1 MLETLND
8 SMRLA
13 IVLGLVPAL
22 VGCGCSRDADAAD
35 TPGPGTVTD
44 VDTPGDTDTGAMPS
58 DAVAAP
64 DTATETDT
72 AAETDTATADTTPAP
87 MPERCDAWAPVQ
99 VRGTLGADKLD
110 ELSGLAASRRLPGVL
125 WTHNDSGEKTARIF
139 ALGTDA
145 SLRATLVLDT
155 IDPDDWEDIAMGRC
169 SDASTTLDCIYVADT
184 GDNKHERSEV
194 AVVRVVEPDAL
205 PPMRDDGRAPRKSRV
220 DTGVTSFRV
229 RFPSRPDLSGAE
241 RKLAEH
247 PDIEAMVVLPDRRV
261 VFFDKREDGTSV
273 VFRAALQAG
282 ALVTAESLGSLNL
295 ADGALKKGPSLR
307 ATAADL
313 DLAGTTLLLR
323 TYFRVYVLDVGGAL
337 AAPPDAAGPLLAAA
351 SAAKSSIPHGFD
363 TQGESIAFDP
373 AGGFWH
379 VSEGKAQPLHFVGC
393 ASAPPPAP

>member
-22 VGCGCSRDADAAD
+22 VGCGCSRNADAAD

-44 VDTPGDTDTGAMPS
+44 LATPGGTDTIAAPT
-58 DAVAAP
+58 DVVAAP
-64 DTATETDT
+64 DTTTTTD
-72 AAETDTATADTTPAP
+72 AAAGADVTPAP
-87 MPERCDAWAPVQ
+87 PPERCDAWAPVQ

-145 SLRATLVLDT
+145 SLRATLVLDGV
-155 IDPDDWEDIAMGRC
+155 DPEDWEDIAMGRC

-194 AVVRVVEPDAL
+194 AVVRVVEPDVL

-229 RFPSRPDLSGAE
+229 RFPARPDLSGEA
-241 RKLAEH
+241 RTLAEH

-273 VFRAALQAG
+273 VYRAAPQAG

-307 ATAADL
+307 TTAADL

-337 AAPPDAAGPLLAAA
+337 TAAPDAAGPLLAAA
-351 SAAKSSIPHGFD
+351 SAAKSSIAHGFD
-363 TQGESIAFDP
+363 TQGESVAFDP